1 MSLDDIDQQMTLG
14 ERVAQGGP
22 SWARTGIVVAG
33 GLTVVTLAVL
43 TAWRLQY
50 GLLASA
56 AVLMGLVLLLVG
68 RRLPRLFLGA
78 LAVILVLYAFFGRGI
93 AYLGVSPI
101 YMSEMVLFLGL
112 LALLVSIR
120 RLQLTAVHV
129 LLLAFMAWGV
139 MRTLPYIPQYGIDAL
154 RDGVLWG
161 YAAFALAVS
170 ACLLPSDFRK
180 LTRIFARVL
189 PIFVLWVPIAAVISL
204 RFDNLLPRLP
214 GAPVSVLDFKGGD
227 MAVHL
232 AGVAAFLVVGL
243 YGPAIG
249 RRVGD
254 LLLWLGWL
262 VGIAAAAA
270 INRGGMLAAGAGGL
284 VATLLQPTFQRL
296 VKPVAVTL
304 GLVLVLLIA
313 NPQIEMAK
321 GRYLSISQFIANF
334 TSVVDT
340 SAASS
345 SLQGT
350 IQWRQ
355 AWWNTII
362 DYTFHGPYFWMG
374 KGYGINLATA
384 DGFQLDPVTQALR
397 APHNGHLDVL
407 ARSGVIGF
415 GLWIAFLAAF
425 ALSMIRS
432 AILARRRGDIFWAQ
446 IITWILAYWAAS
458 TVNATFDVYLE
469 GPQGGIWF
477 WTLTGIGL
485 VAMRAARERE
495 ADPDDAGTRVSLEP
509 APTPAPAPAPAASLR
524 TRARPV
530 AQAVWSG
537 RPVQVIC
544 DAARRWR
551 PHELSL
557 RVRAAVA
564 TVALDF
570 SRARHIW
577 HRDVAALIAR
587 INFARDRLVLGR
599 PPPTRR
605 QVGSN
610 FASADPMLLSSD
622 ARTPCSPAL

>member
-1 MSLDDIDQQMTLG
+1 MTLG
-14 ERVAQGGP
+14 ERVAQAGP
-22 SWARTGIVVAG
+22 FWARTGIIVAG
-33 GLTVVTLAVL
+33 GLTVVALAFL
-43 TAWRLQY
+43 TAWRPQY

-56 AVLMGLVLLLVG
+56 AVLVGLFLLLVG

-101 YMSEMVLFLGL
+101 YMGEMVLMLGL

-120 RLQLTAVHV
+120 RLQLTAVHF
-129 LLLAFMAWGV
+129 LLLAFMAWGAI
-139 MRTLPYIPQYGIDAL
+139 RTVPYIPQYGIDAL

-161 YAAFALAVS
+161 YAAFAFAIS
-170 ACLLPSDFRK
+170 ACLLPRDFRR
-180 LTRIFARVL
+180 LTRIYARVV

-204 RFDNLLPRLP
+204 RFDNLLPKLP
-214 GAPVSVLDFKGGD
+214 GAPVGILDFKGGD

-232 AGVAAFLVVGL
+232 AGVAVFLLVGL
-243 YGPAIG
+243 YGTAIG

-262 VGIAAAAA
+262 VGMTAAAV

-284 VATLLQPTFQRL
+284 VATLLQPTFQRF

-304 GLVLVLLIA
+304 GVLLVLLIA

-321 GRYLSISQFIANF
+321 GRYLSLSQLVANF

-355 AWWNTII
+355 AWWNEII

-425 ALSMIRS
+425 ALSMARS
-432 AILARRRGDIFWAQ
+432 ALLARRRGDIFWAQ
-446 IITWILAYWAAS
+446 IIIWILAYWTAS

-485 VAMRAARERE
+485 VAMRAARERA
-495 ADPDDAGTRVSLEP
+495 ADPDDARSDGSIAP
-509 APTPAPAPAPAASLR
+509 APAHVPAPAPAASLS
-524 TRARPV
+524 TRARLV
-530 AQAVWSG
+530 ARAVWSSHSA
-537 RPVQVIC
+537 PVVG
-544 DAARRWR
+544 DAAHVWR
-551 PHELSL
+551 PHGRRERL
-557 RVRAAVA
+557 RAA
-564 TVALDF
+564 TVAVAF
-570 SRARHIW
+570 KRARRIW
-577 HRDVAALIAR
+577 RRDVAALISLT
-587 INFARDRLVLGR
+587 NFARDRLALGR
-599 PPPTRR
+599 PPPAR
-605 QVGSN
+605 SN
-610 FASADPMLLSSD
+610 RAASTCLI
-622 ARTPCSPAL
+622 